1 MPEVEM
7 EKVESAQNTLRNGAI
22 PKPQESRGHLETVN
36 ADQTSARWGTEP
48 GPQLFQKKFQNFLSE
63 AESQLTL
70 LQTKLEQYDVGLQS
84 TVDAFRETD
93 SDIAAQNAIYQG
105 EAEAA
110 AVVEQK
116 ESELA
121 NSETAGDAPTAE
133 QGEGGAGPEQ
143 GAESAPAADDNFA
156 STPDADGSATESQ
169 PNEAVAA
176 PGAGPVP
183 EMEE

>member
-7 EKVESAQNTLRNGAI
+7 EQVESAQNTLRNGAI
-22 PKPQESRGHLETVN
+22 PKPQETRGHLETMN
-36 ADQTSARWGTEP
+36 ADQTSVRWGTEP

-121 NSETAGDAPTAE
+121 NSETAGDTPAA
-133 QGEGGAGPEQ
+133 GEGEGAVAPEQ

-156 STPDADGSATESQ
+156 PTPDAEGSATESQ
-169 PNEAVAA
+169 PNEATPA
-176 PGAGPVP
+176 PGAGPAP